1 MGKTGKNN
9 SSKVLNL
16 WLPPFLWAALI
27 FLFSSLQTIKTS
39 EIYWQDFILKKTA
52 HILEYGVFAT
62 LLYRALKGSGIER
75 KKAAI
80 YSIVLAVI
88 YGISDEFHQIFTP
101 GREPKVRDVVFDT
114 IGASLSSYIILKVL
128 PKSSG
133 NLKKLAER
141 FQLI

>member
-1 MGKTGKNN
+1 MGKNN

-27 FLFSSLQTIKTS
+27 FSFSSLQTIKTS

-52 HILEYGVFAT
+52 HILEYGVFAA
-62 LLYRALKGSGIER
+62 LLYRALKESNVEK
-75 KKAAI
+75 KKAAYYAI
-80 YSIVLAVI
+80 FIAVV
-88 YGISDEFHQIFTP
+88 YGVTDEIHQFFTP
-101 GREPKVRDVVFDT
+101 GREPKVRDVFFDAAGSALA
-114 IGASLSSYIILKVL
+114 IFLLMKIL